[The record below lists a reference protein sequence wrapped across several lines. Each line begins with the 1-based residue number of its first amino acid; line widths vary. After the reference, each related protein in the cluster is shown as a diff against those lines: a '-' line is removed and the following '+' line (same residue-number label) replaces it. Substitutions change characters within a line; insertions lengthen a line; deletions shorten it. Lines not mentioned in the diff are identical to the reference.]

1 MKRLLLSLTLA
12 LFAFSGSVNAQE
24 TRFNE
29 EALMKKLAKLEA
41 DSKDAKKGAKA
52 ATWLELG
59 KVYENAATGLTNG
72 LYVGLD
78 SMTTELVFPKPER
91 GVETINGVTYSKWS
105 YPDFDVYLENGVVSF
120 WSVKKV
126 VVEDALA
133 KAAAAYN
140 KAYELDNSTA
150 EKVAEGLGKV
160 VDGYKQDASN
170 FFELRQFIPTA
181 EAFAAAFDLQRH
193 PTLNRMDTASCYY
206 AGYIYT
212 LGKKFD
218 LGEKYLKEAIDNGY
232 ESEGD
237 AYYYLFH
244 SYYGQ
249 KRMDEAKQ
257 ILLAGV
263 TKYPKNS
270 QILEMLI
277 SLYAETGEDP
287 LTISFLTCR
296 RVSRTIRTI
305 RNCGPAWGACP
316 TSLGDNQKALE
327 AFGKA
332 VGLTPDDFNANF
344 NYALMVVRSA
354 DNMTTEFN
362 GKSFTS
368 REERDAEMAK
378 LNAGSAKAL
387 APTRKGALDQS
398 RGAHYRRVAQEP

>member
-29 EALMKKLAKLEA
+29 EALMKKLTKLEA

-249 KRMDEAKQ
+249 KKMDEAKQ
-257 ILLAGV
+257 ILLAGDDQI
-263 TKYPKNS
+263 S
-270 QILEMLI
+270 QELADTRNADQPVRGNGRGSSRYH
-277 SLYAETGEDP
+277 SLRAEGYRER
-287 LTISFLTCR
+287 SEQ
-296 RVSRTIRTI
+296 S
-305 RNCGPAWGACP
+305 GA
-316 TSLGDNQKALE
+316 
-327 AFGKA
+327 
-332 VGLTPDDFNANF
+332 
-344 NYALMVVRSA
+344 VVRPWVA
-354 DNMTTEFN
+354 CTT
-362 GKSFTS
+362 SW
-368 REERDAEMAK
+368 AI
-378 LNAGSAKAL
+378 
-387 APTRKGALDQS
+387 TRKRWRLSA
-398 RGAHYRRVAQEP
+398 RR

>member
-181 EAFAAAFDLQRH
+181 EAFAAA
-193 PTLNRMDTASCYY
+193 
-206 AGYIYT
+206 
-212 LGKKFD
+212 
-218 LGEKYLKEAIDNGY
+218 
-232 ESEGD
+232 
-237 AYYYLFH
+237 
-244 SYYGQ
+244 
-249 KRMDEAKQ
+249 
-257 ILLAGV
+257 
-263 TKYPKNS
+263 
-270 QILEMLI
+270 
-277 SLYAETGEDP
+277 
-287 LTISFLTCR
+287 
-296 RVSRTIRTI
+296 
-305 RNCGPAWGACP
+305 
-316 TSLGDNQKALE
+316 
-327 AFGKA
+327 
-332 VGLTPDDFNANF
+332 
-344 NYALMVVRSA
+344 VR
-354 DNMTTEFN
+354 
-362 GKSFTS
+362 
-368 REERDAEMAK
+368 
-378 LNAGSAKAL
+378 
-387 APTRKGALDQS
+387 Q
-398 RGAHYRRVAQEP
+398 